1 MWTEVRGYCLAVFL
15 VCLLGW
21 ILTNMDQSLFAYA
34 VPGIAAEFNASNSD
48 IGLLF
53 SISFAFTALVVVI
66 VGIFT
71 DYYGRRIMFLV
82 SLAISALFVG
92 LHYFASGLVMLTI
105 LRMFA
110 YGFSNA
116 LAPITNAYV
125 AEAAPP
131 RYRGLMVGLLQTGF
145 AFGWFFAFLIAF
157 PILENFGWR
166 FVFLPALLV
175 IPVAFF
181 LVTRLPESKRFEE
194 QKKKEMETGESNNF
208 LEKIAELF
216 GPELRRR
223 TILCFIAFVMWGG
236 SYAGTAF
243 FMPNF
248 FVEVRGYTGETAA
261 ALVGSSYLVAIFGY
275 IAAAFLGEF
284 YTTRRNIIVIWS
296 WLGALG
302 LIGLLWASPNFVTD
316 AIWFSLMGA
325 FFFGAAAVI
334 MTFVVEIFP
343 TRVRATGAGFAG
355 TFAFSLGSAIY
366 PLMVSSAAESI
377 GWQLAFT
384 WATVPSLLICGIAIL
399 NIENFKSGIDLD
411 EISI

>member
-1 MWTEVRGYCLAVFL
+1 
-15 VCLLGW
+15 
-21 ILTNMDQSLFAYA
+21 MDQSLFAYA
-34 VPGIAAEFNASNSD
+34 VPGVAREFEATNSD

-53 SISFAFTALVVVI
+53 SISFAFTAILVVI

-82 SLAISALFVG
+82 SLAVSALFVG
-92 LHYFASGLVMLTI
+92 LHYFASSLLMLTI

-145 AFGWFFAFLIAF
+145 AFGWFFAFLIAY

-181 LVTRLPESKRFEE
+181 LVQRLPESKRFEE
-194 QKKKEMETGESNNF
+194 QKRREIERGESDKF
-208 LEKIAELF
+208 LEKVAELF
-216 GPELRRR
+216 NPQLRRR

-236 SYAGTAF
+236 AYAGTAF

-248 FVEVRGYTGETAA
+248 FVEVRGYTSETAA

-302 LIGLLWASPNFVTD
+302 LLGLIWASPNFITD

-366 PLMVSSAAESI
+366 PLVVSSTADAV

-384 WATVPSLLICGIAIL
+384 WAAVPSLLICGIAIL
-399 NIENFKSGIDLD
+399 NVENFKSGIDLD
-411 EISI
+411 EIST